1 MEKKKTEKFKHLT
14 SQYKNYLSKV
24 DKILVNLKDD
34 EETFSELNK
43 LYTKINDLNTKSLIL
58 EKDIDDLFHNY
69 TGNNETVPKMKQLL
83 KKRNKIIIF
92 NLLNSSQYKEYVKK
106 LQTEYKVSLSRIEEA
121 LQTMIKKYSMTWKCC
136 WSFVEIADNGKIKK
150 IELFDIDDI
159 EYFKKKIRV
168 I

>member
-24 DKILVNLKDD
+24 DKILVNLKND
-34 EETFSELNK
+34 EEKFSELNK
-43 LYTKINDLNTKSLIL
+43 LYTKINELNTKSLIL
-58 EKDIDDLFHNY
+58 EKDIDDLFYNY

-83 KKRNKIIIF
+83 KKRNKIIIS
-92 NLLNSSQYKEYVKK
+92 NLLNSNQYKEYVKK
-106 LQTEYKVSLSRIEEA
+106 LQTEYKVSLSRIEKA
-121 LQTMIKKYSMTWKCC
+121 LQMMIKKYSMTWKCC
-136 WSFVEIADNGKIKK
+136 WSFVDIADDGKIKK

>member
-14 SQYKNYLSKV
+14 SQYKKYLHDV
-24 DKILVNLKDD
+24 DKILKNYKDD
-34 EETFSELNK
+34 DTFENLNK

-92 NLLNSSQYKEYVKK
+92 NLLNSNQYKEYVKK
-106 LQTEYKVSLSRIEEA
+106 LQTQYKVSLSNVENAISH
-121 LQTMIKKYSMTWKCC
+121 MIKKYSMTWKCC
-136 WSFVEIADNGKIKK
+136 WSFVEINDDGKIKK
-150 IELFDIDDI
+150 IELFDINDI

>member
-34 EETFSELNK
+34 EEKFSELNK
-43 LYTKINDLNTKSLIL
+43 LYTKINELNTKSLIL

-69 TGNNETVPKMKQLL
+69 TGNNETVQKMKKLL
-83 KKRNKIIIF
+83 KKRNKIIVF
-92 NLLNSSQYKEYVKK
+92 NLLNSNQYKEYVKK
-106 LQTEYKVSLSRIEEA
+106 LQTQYKVSLSRVEKA
-121 LQTMIKKYSMTWKCC
+121 LQMMIKKYSMTWKCC
-136 WSFVEIADNGKIKK
+136 WSFVEIADDGKIKK
-150 IELFDIDDI
+150 IELFDINDI

-168 I
+168 V